1 MGGVIGYQFLARSIM
16 KAFRIIP
23 ILVLL
28 AMASA
33 AYVWLRTSPETP
45 SMPEPIAIPGGQ
57 QAADRMTEPA
67 TNEAPV
73 EAQVP
78 VHPLEERGDA
88 MLFEIE
94 ALQNTPF
101 DEAIVTPFD

>member
-1 MGGVIGYQFLARSIM
+1 M
-16 KAFRIIP
+16 KAVRIIP

-33 AYVWLRTSPETP
+33 AYVWLRTSPEGP
-45 SMPEPIAIPGGQ
+45 PVSEPMAMPVEQ
-57 QAADRMTEPA
+57 QMVVPA
-67 TNEAPV
+67 TNEVPMDAKEPV
-73 EAQVP
+73 Q
-78 VHPLEERGDA
+78 PLEERGDA

-101 DEAIVTPFD
+101 DESIVTPFD

>member
-1 MGGVIGYQFLARSIM
+1 MNAV
-16 KAFRIIP
+16 RIVP
-23 ILVLL
+23 ILLL
-28 AMASA
+28 FAAAST
-33 AYVWLRTSPETP
+33 AYVWLRSSPETP
-45 SMPEPIAIPGGQ
+45 SMPESIAISGEQ
-57 QAADRMTEPA
+57 QTAVQMAVPA

-73 EAQVP
+73 P
-78 VHPLEERGDA
+78 VQPLEERGDA